1 MSWLPTPW
9 REALEELLRR
19 KLRTG
24 LTLLGLI
31 FGVGAI
37 VAMQAVGE
45 GSRREALKLVQGL
58 GLNNLIVEDRTTDT
72 DSLKEQ
78 RERSIGLTEADARAA
93 LAVVPG
99 AESYAAEKRI
109 RAHAVYSDAGSSDA
123 QASGVSPEYF
133 ALSALEAAHGRLLEA
148 ADDDALAPVAV
159 LGHQAARSLFPPPAA
174 AAAGAPSAGS
184 SEAAAAAA
192 IGRYVKVNHVWLR
205 VVGVLADRD
214 LGQDRF
220 EGVQLGLE
228 SNRVFVPLAAARA
241 RFRFQPLEAQIDRFL
256 LRVSDPAA
264 LAGSAQV
271 LGAVLAQRHAGV
283 DDYSLVVPQQLFRQ
297 HQQTQRIFQVVMA
310 AIAGVSLLVGG
321 IGIMNIMLA
330 NVLERRREVGLL
342 RALGARRRDIV
353 RQFLREAT
361 VICVTGALL
370 GVLFGGLLAYLIAA
384 FASWQVGWAPLPIVL
399 AAGACAL
406 VGLGFGVYP
415 ARQAALLDPIAAL
428 RTE

>member
-1 MSWLPTPW
+1 MSGLPAPW

-78 RERSIGLTEADARAA
+78 RERSLGLSEADARAA

-99 AESYAAEKRI
+99 AQAYAAEKRI
-109 RAHAVYSDAGSSDA
+109 RAHAVYSDAGGSDA
-123 QASGVSPEYF
+123 QASGVSPGYF
-133 ALSALEAAHGRLLEA
+133 ALSALEAAHGRLLED
-148 ADDDALAPVAV
+148 ADDAALAPVAV
-159 LGHQAARSLFPPPAA
+159 LGHQAARSLFPVAD
-174 AAAGAPSAGS
+174 GAPAEGAG
-184 SEAAAAAA
+184 AAA
-192 IGRYVKVNHVWLR
+192 IGNYVKVNHVWLR

-228 SNRVFVPLAAARA
+228 SNRVFVPLATARA
-241 RFRFQPLEAQIDRFL
+241 RFRFQPLEAEIDRFL
-256 LRVSDPAA
+256 LRVADPAT
-264 LAGSAQV
+264 LGGSAKV

-330 NVLERRREVGLL
+330 NVLERRREIGLL
-342 RALGARRRDIV
+342 RALGARRRDVV

-361 VICVTGALL
+361 VISMAGALL
-370 GVLFGGLLAYLIAA
+370 GIAFGAALAYLIAA
-384 FASWQVGWAPLPIVL
+384 FAGWQVGWAPLPILL
-399 AAGACAL
+399 AASACAL
-406 VGLGFGVYP
+406 VGMAFGVYP
-415 ARQAALLDPIAAL
+415 ARQAAQLDPIAAL